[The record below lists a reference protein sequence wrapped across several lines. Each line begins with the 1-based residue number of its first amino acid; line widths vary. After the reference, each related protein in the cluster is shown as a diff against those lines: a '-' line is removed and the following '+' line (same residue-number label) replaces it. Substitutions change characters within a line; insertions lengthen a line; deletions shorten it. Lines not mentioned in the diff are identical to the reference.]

1 MVSPPYQTAVRL
13 SAVAASNWAV
23 IDGEFSGQ
31 GFDIFTLPF
40 HRFLSV
46 IYSWYV
52 QRLSVEDRRKFEM
65 ELTKPLR
72 GTPDHMSDEDEL
84 EQLKYL

>member
-1 MVSPPYQTAVRL
+1 MVGPPYQTAVRL
-13 SAVAASNWAV
+13 SAVAAGNWAL
-23 IDGEFSGQ
+23 IDGEYSGQ
-31 GFDIFTLPF
+31 GFDIFSLPF

-52 QRLSVEDRRKFEM
+52 QRLSQEDRMKFEM

-72 GTPDHMSDEDEL
+72 GTPDRMSAEDEMD
-84 EQLKYL
+84 QLNYL